1 MNRFT
6 SLTVTLPIINETRSL
21 EETVEI
27 ISATCP
33 PEDINEYL
41 IIYCNRTTPESIGV
55 AHRLAARLGDKCVLY
70 KQKLPFIGGAMREA
84 FDLARGSH
92 VVMMSTDLETDP
104 ALIQVFIA
112 EAKKTPED
120 IITASR
126 WIRGG
131 GFKDYHRAK
140 LLLNWVFQKMFAVV
154 YGCRLTDL
162 TYAFRI
168 FPTPLV
174 QAIAWEELR
183 HPFFLETALK
193 PLRLGVR
200 IREVPAWWKARSEG
214 ASQNPFWYNFVYFR
228 IALRVRFRS
237 PNRLLR
243 RPSGVPPTSQSSNT
257 SHMRT
262 F

>member
-1 MNRFT
+1 MNGFT
-6 SLTVTLPIINETRSL
+6 SLSVILPIINETRSL
-21 EETVEI
+21 EETVAI
-27 ISATCP
+27 ISDTCP
-33 PEDINEYL
+33 PEAIREYL
-41 IIYCNRTTPESIGV
+41 IVYCQRTTPESVGV
-55 AHRLAARLGDKCVLY
+55 ARGLAARLGNRCVLY
-70 KQKLPFIGGAMREA
+70 EQKLPFIGGAMREA

-112 EAKKTPED
+112 EARKTPDD

-126 WIRGG
+126 WISGG

-140 LLLNWVFQKMFAVV
+140 LLFNWAFQRVFAAI

-168 FPTPLV
+168 FPTALV
-174 QAIAWEELR
+174 QAIAWEELK
-183 HPFFLETALK
+183 HPFFLETVLK

-200 IREVPAWWKARSEG
+200 VREVPAWWKARSEG
-214 ASQNPFWYNFVYFR
+214 ASQNPFWYNFVYLR

-237 PNRLLR
+237 PERLWR
-243 RPSGVPPTSQSSNT
+243 HPSEAPPTSPPGHARHPRS
-257 SHMRT
+257 